1 MVAILPPEMNAVQRT
16 HLVRNFARDLAD
28 RYRNAVDFAVHEP
41 RKEGDA
47 RHHHAHLLLT
57 AREVQQL
64 AEGALPEAEKR
75 AVPRE
80 LEPEKNDKSNQ
91 LGLDNDAGL

>member
-1 MVAILPPEMNAVQRT
+1 
-16 HLVRNFARDLAD
+16 
-28 RYRNAVDFAVHEP
+28 
-41 RKEGDA
+41 
-47 RHHHAHLLLT
+47 LLT